1 MWTYEYI
8 NKSILA
14 DSYIQTLVIYVD
26 DIEYTRE
33 YVKMIEDNEIMWN
46 SFAES
51 HIEYLQSM
59 I

>member
-33 YVKMIEDNEIMWN
+33 YVKMIEDNETMWN
-46 SFAES
+46 NFAES
-51 HIEYLQSM
+51 HIAYLQSM

>member
-8 NKSILA
+8 NKSTLT
-14 DSYIQTLVIYVD
+14 DSYIQTLVVYID

-33 YVKMIEDNEIMWN
+33 YVKMFEDNEIMWN
-46 SFAES
+46 NFADS
-51 HIEYLQSM
+51 HIIYLQSM

>member
-14 DSYIQTLVIYVD
+14 DSYIKTLVVYVD
-26 DIEYTRE
+26 DIEYARE
-33 YVKMIEDNEIMWN
+33 YVKMFDDNEAMWN
-46 SFAES
+46 DFADS
-51 HIEYLQSM
+51 HIIYLQSM

>member
-14 DSYIQTLVIYVD
+14 DSYIQTLVVYID
-26 DIEYTRE
+26 DIEYARE
-33 YVKMIEDNEIMWN
+33 YVKMIEDDEIMWN
-46 SFAES
+46 NFAES
-51 HIEYLQSM
+51 HITYLQSM